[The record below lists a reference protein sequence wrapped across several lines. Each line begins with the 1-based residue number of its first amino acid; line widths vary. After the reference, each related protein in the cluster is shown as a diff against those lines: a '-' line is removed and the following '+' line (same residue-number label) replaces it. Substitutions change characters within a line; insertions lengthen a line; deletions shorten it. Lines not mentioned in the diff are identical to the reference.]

1 MAASLEHI
9 KNSEIPIYSLN
20 GVITKGKVVSIY
32 DGDTCTIVLEI
43 PTDKQPNPF
52 LRFCNTWL
60 PCCGIQSSNVMQKFK
75 CRLNG
80 LDTPEM
86 KPSLKNSDRVSEIH
100 AAHKSRNRLMQM
112 ITNCTFD
119 HTKELSKKECQDL
132 VDQNTKIITVE
143 CLEFDKYGRL
153 LVKLFYGY
161 NVTANDM
168 LISEGL
174 AKPYDGG
181 TKDITDYS
189 N

>member
-9 KNSEIPIYSLN
+9 KNSEIPLYSLN

-32 DGDTCTIVLEI
+32 DGDTCTIVLDI
-43 PTDKQPNPF
+43 STDKQPSPF
-52 LRFCNTWL
+52 VSFCNTLL
-60 PCCGIQSSNVMQKFK
+60 PCCGVQSSNVLQKFK

-86 KPSLKNSDRVSEIH
+86 KPSLKNSDRVAEIH

-112 ITNCTFD
+112 ITNCSFD
-119 HTKELSKKECQDL
+119 QTKELSKKECQDL

-161 NVTANDM
+161 NVTANNT
-168 LISEGL
+168 LIAEGL

-181 TKDITDYS
+181 TKDITEY
-189 N
+189 